1 MEVCELYL
9 SYSLGIAH
17 NVISLQIK
25 ERVLCLAF
33 PLWGWQ
39 QVTENS

>member
-1 MEVCELYL
+1 MEVCELHL
-9 SYSLGIAH
+9 SYSLVIAL

-25 ERVLCLAF
+25 ERVLCIAF

-39 QVTENS
+39 QLIENS

>member
-1 MEVCELYL
+1 MCLN
-9 SYSLGIAH
+9 YSLVVAH

-25 ERVLCLAF
+25 ERVLCIAF

-39 QVTENS
+39 QLIVNG